1 MQFPGLVIL
10 IGQKANITGKK
21 YIKYPLF
28 HEIHEILYFLYIIA
42 TMPAQLSKARQ
53 RLAFVLRNSGPTL
66 AVADVANILG
76 LERPQASK
84 ILSRWANQ
92 GWVVRLHRGL
102 YAAVPLKSAGGEMV
116 LENPWLIVPALFDNA
131 YIGGWSAAEHW
142 DLTEQIF
149 SSVCVLTAD
158 KIRRKDRTIGGIRF
172 ALTSMRTDRHFGTRF
187 EWVGNQRIAV
197 SDPEKTIID
206 MFYKPSLGG
215 GIQHATECFRNLVR
229 SSPEI
234 GPKLADYAERF
245 GSGSVNKRLG
255 LIAEATG
262 LTELAERLS
271 AGRSAGNIQLDP
283 RNPGDKLITRWGVWV
298 PAHWERW
305 ARE

>member
-1 MQFPGLVIL
+1 
-10 IGQKANITGKK
+10 
-21 YIKYPLF
+21 
-28 HEIHEILYFLYIIA
+28 
-42 TMPAQLSKARQ
+42 
-53 RLAFVLRNSGPTL
+53 
-66 AVADVANILG
+66 
-76 LERPQASK
+76 
-84 ILSRWANQ
+84 
-92 GWVVRLHRGL
+92 
-102 YAAVPLKSAGGEMV
+102 MV

-142 DLTEQIF
+142 NLTEQIF

-158 KIRRKDRTIGGIRF
+158 KIRSKDRTIDGIRF

-215 GIQHATECFRNLVR
+215 GIQHATECFRNLAR
-229 SSPEI
+229 SSPEN

-305 ARE
+305 VRE

>member
-1 MQFPGLVIL
+1 
-10 IGQKANITGKK
+10 
-21 YIKYPLF
+21 
-28 HEIHEILYFLYIIA
+28 
-42 TMPAQLSKARQ
+42 MPAKLSKARQ
-53 RLAFVLRNSGPTL
+53 RLAFVLRNSGPTF
-66 AVADVANILG
+66 AVADVANTLG

-84 ILSRWANQ
+84 ILSRWTNQ

-116 LENPWLIVPALFDNA
+116 LENPWLIVPALFGNA

-158 KIRRKDRTIGGIRF
+158 KIRSKDRTIGGIRF

-215 GIQHATECFRNLVR
+215 GIQHATECFRNLAR
-229 SSPEI
+229 PSPEN

-245 GSGSVNKRLG
+245 GSGSVKKRLG

-271 AGRSAGNIQLDP
+271 ADRSAGNIQLDP